1 MFKPINNINNKLAS
15 ITKLAFSETTAHNET
30 LTFLDMYP
38 KRKLHSWDCDPTIFE
53 YISHTIL
60 NIESFVL
67 VSKTSDQVYMTSKEV
82 AKISGVSRD
91 AVNKFF
97 KDKKAMIK
105 KGAGGSPA
113 YENYKKKIHS
123 KTVGHVNQNLIE
135 LSSATKYI
143 SNHMTRH
150 LKTLGKLNSSQ
161 FRKVD

>member
-15 ITKLAFSETTAHNET
+15 ITKLAFSETTQQHET

-38 KRKLHSWDCDPTIFE
+38 RRKLHSWDCDPNIFE
-53 YISHTIL
+53 YIPHTIL

-67 VSKTSDQVYMTSKEV
+67 VSKTSEQVYMTLKEV
-82 AKISGVSRD
+82 AKISNVSRG
-91 AVNKFF
+91 AVNQFF
-97 KDKKAMIK
+97 KDNKAMIK

-113 YENYKKKIHS
+113 YENYDKKIHS
-123 KTVGHVNQNLIE
+123 KTVAHVNQNLIE

-150 LKTLGKLNSSQ
+150 LKTLGKLNNSQ